1 MGLFKKVK
9 EGLDNSAAAAQFGGQ
24 VNAQNQQYAAMQQQ
38 GMVGVQGAQGMM
50 DPAAMGGPS
59 TRPLDPNDPLFQ
71 PINGVSLELYAD
83 VAKACQAAG
92 VTDEAG
98 MGQIAESQFNIPAAD
113 MATAVAGWTQRMQQS
128 MVIGQQFNKLF
139 MGR

>member
-9 EGLDNSAAAAQFGGQ
+9 ESLDNSAAAQQFGAQ
-24 VNAQNQQYAAMQQQ
+24 VNAQNQQYAQMQQQ

-59 TRPLDPNDPLFQ
+59 TKPLDPNDPLFQ
-71 PINGVSLELYAD
+71 PINGVSLELYAQI
-83 VAKACQAAG
+83 AKACQAQ
-92 VTDEAG
+92 
-98 MGQIAESQFNIPAAD
+98 GQNTEEGLAHVAETQFNIPAAD
-113 MATAVAGWTQRMQQS
+113 MKVAVAGWTDRMKQS